1 MSSVKF
7 IQAASSKFDAWQR
20 RHGWI
25 GFPYAVIKKY
35 GDDEAG
41 YQAALLTY
49 YGFLSLFPLLLV
61 LTTIL
66 GVLAGNH
73 PHLRATI
80 LNGTTHYFPT
90 IGNQLSEHIGSL
102 HKTGLALGIGVL
114 FTLYGAR
121 GVADAFR
128 HGVYHIW
135 YVPKAKRPG
144 FTLGAARSVAIVFI
158 GGAGFTLTAIVA
170 GYAATAGHGL
180 AFHLLSIVI
189 DLALLFG
196 VFLFLIKVSLPVHVT
211 FRQIEA
217 GAAAAAIGLV
227 VLQNI
232 GSYVLTHEVKN
243 LNALYSSF
251 AVVLG
256 LLFWIYLQSQIVYY
270 ALEIAAVRSQYL
282 WPRSFSGQNLTEADK
297 QVHDRLF
304 KESKSQQ
311 QETSHTNA

>member
-1 MSSVKF
+1 MDFVR
-7 IQAASSKFDAWQR
+7 ALANKFDSQQRQHAWV
-20 RHGWI
+20 

-35 GDDEAG
+35 GDDDAG

-61 LTTIL
+61 LTTLL

-73 PHLRATI
+73 PHLRTII

-90 IGNQLSEHIGSL
+90 LGNQLAEHIGSL
-102 HKTGLALGIGVL
+102 HKTGLALGIGLL

-121 GVADAFR
+121 GIADAFR

-135 YVPKAKRPG
+135 YVPKTKRPG
-144 FTLGAARSVAIVFI
+144 FPFGAARSVAIVLI
-158 GGAGFTLTAIVA
+158 GGAGFILAAIIA
-170 GYAATAGHGL
+170 GYAAAAGHGIG
-180 AFHLLSIVI
+180 FHLLSVAI

-196 VFLFLIKVSLPVHVT
+196 VFLFLIKVSLPIHVT
-211 FRQIEA
+211 LRQIES
-217 GAAAAAIGLV
+217 GAAAAAVGLV
-227 VLQNI
+227 ALQNI

-243 LNALYSSF
+243 LSALYSNF

-256 LLFWIYLQSQIVYY
+256 LLFWIYLQAQMVYY
-270 ALEIAAVRSQYL
+270 ALEIAAVRSQDL
-282 WPRSFSGQNLTEADK
+282 WPRSFTGRDLTEADK

-304 KESKSQQ
+304 KQIQATGEQK
-311 QETSHTNA
+311 TPKLV